1 MCNRTDCAGVF
12 MGELACR
19 VCEEGEYMSDKKE
32 WPGCSSGGCIFGDP
46 GGMHTNS
53 TCNCLDDLTSKKR
66 LAVNLLLA
74 RLNHKISTQQ
84 RMIDWLAQA
93 AANNGWDGY
102 RVSAEDMKKKAEEAI
117 KIDQP

>member
-1 MCNRTDCAGVF
+1 
-12 MGELACR
+12 
-19 VCEEGEYMSDKKE
+19 MSDKKE
-32 WPGCSSGGCIFGDP
+32 WTGCSSGGCIFGEP

-74 RLNHKISTQQ
+74 RLNHQISKQQ

-93 AANNGWDGY
+93 AANNGWGGY
-102 RVSAEDMKKKAEEAI
+102 RVSAEEMKKKAEEAI
-117 KIDQP
+117 Q